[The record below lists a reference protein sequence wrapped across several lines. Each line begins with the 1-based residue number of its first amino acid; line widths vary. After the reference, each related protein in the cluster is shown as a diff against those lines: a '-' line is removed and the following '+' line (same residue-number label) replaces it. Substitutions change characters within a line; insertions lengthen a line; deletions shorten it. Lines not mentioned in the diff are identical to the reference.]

1 MNRLT
6 KMLTILDLRK
16 KHLDS
21 KAKEKVRVKW
31 RLSYVRSA
39 KLEGM
44 NPVRVAQGRNIK
56 RAVGEKPSLVF
67 GYAG

>member
-1 MNRLT
+1 VNRLT

-31 RLSYVRSA
+31 RLSFARSA

-44 NPVRVAQGRNIK
+44 NLVRVGQVRNIK
-56 RAVGEKPSLVF
+56 RAVDEKPSLIF
-67 GYAG
+67 SYAG

>member
-21 KAKEKVRVKW
+21 KAKQTVRVKW
-31 RLSYVRSA
+31 RPLCARSARLVETSLVHVAQERNINNVVAEKRRVTLSY
-39 KLEGM
+39 G
-44 NPVRVAQGRNIK
+44 G
-56 RAVGEKPSLVF
+56 
-67 GYAG
+67 